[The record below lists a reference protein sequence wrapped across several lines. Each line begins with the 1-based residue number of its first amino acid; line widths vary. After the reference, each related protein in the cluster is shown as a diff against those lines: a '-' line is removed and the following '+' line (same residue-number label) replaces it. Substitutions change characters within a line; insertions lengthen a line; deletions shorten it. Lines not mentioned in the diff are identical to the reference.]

1 LDVASFFKLAC
12 EIIGGLGIF
21 LLGMKHMS
29 DGMQAVAGNSL
40 RRMIGAVTN
49 HRILATTVGVVV
61 TCIVQSSSVTTVMVI
76 GFVNSGVMQL
86 GQAIGV
92 IMGAN
97 IGTTIT
103 GWILV
108 LKIGKYGLPL
118 LGGSAFVYLF
128 SKGDRWRYWA
138 MALMGVGMVFFGLE
152 VMKDAC
158 KIIKETPAFEVWF
171 QRFDA
176 STYFG
181 VLGCAAAGCVL
192 TVMVQSSSATLGI
205 TISLAVQGVISYETA
220 AALVLG
226 ENIGTT
232 ITALLA
238 SLGATT
244 NARRAAYFHLIFNLV
259 GVFWI
264 TLIFG
269 WYIDLIQSL
278 FAGDVTKVVMVD
290 GNPTFPNTMA
300 AIAATH
306 SVFNITNTLIF
317 LPFVSTFE
325 RMLKKLVPAKG
336 FKEKPHLTDLDI
348 RILET
353 PLLAIEQSR
362 KEIEKMSDGCSKM
375 LGWSA
380 ELLQQD
386 DPDKA
391 LADRLRQREQ
401 VLDSVQDEISEF
413 VIHLL
418 SGNVPHSVATE
429 ARRQMHMADEY
440 ESVSDYILDLDR
452 FDRKL
457 RQEGERFSKEQRADL
472 VKLNSHVAGYISEVN
487 QALTKG
493 NTAVLTKTD
502 PTAKRIKDE
511 IKQLRAKH
519 LDGLSAAGG
528 DEKLSVA
535 PVITVAWLASLNAY
549 SKIRE
554 HMREI
559 AEAISEAK

>member
-1 LDVASFFKLAC
+1 MDISAFFTLVC
-12 EIIGGLGIF
+12 EIVGGLGIF

-29 DGMQAVAGNSL
+29 DGMQAVAGSSL
-40 RRMIGAVTN
+40 RKLIGAVTN
-49 HRILATTVGVVV
+49 NRILATIVGVVV
-61 TCIVQSSSVTTVMVI
+61 TCVVQSSSITTVMVI

-118 LGGSAFVYLF
+118 LGGSAFFYLL
-128 SKGDRWRYWA
+128 SRGDRWRYWA

-158 KIIKETPAFEVWF
+158 SIIKETPAFEQWF

-176 STYFG
+176 STYLG
-181 VLGCAAAGCVL
+181 VLGCAAAGCIL
-192 TVMVQSSSATLGI
+192 TVLVQSSSATLGI

-232 ITALLA
+232 ITAFLA

-244 NARRAAYFHLIFNLV
+244 NARRAAYFHVIFNLV

-278 FAGDVTKVVMVD
+278 VDGNVAEAVMVD
-290 GNPTFPNTMA
+290 GKQTFPYTVA

-306 SVFNITNTLIF
+306 SVFNITNTIIF
-317 LPFVSTFE
+317 LPFVVVFE
-325 RMLKKLVPAKG
+325 RLLTKLVPSKG

-362 KEIEKMSDGCSKM
+362 KEIEKMGDGCSKM
-375 LGWSA
+375 LDWSA

-401 VLDSVQDEISEF
+401 VLDSVQDEIAEF
-413 VIHLL
+413 VTHLL

-440 ESVSDYILDLDR
+440 ESVSDYILDLDK

-457 RQEGERFSKEQRADL
+457 RKEGERFTEAQRADL
-472 VKLNSHVAGYISEVN
+472 AKLNSHVAEYLAEVN
-487 QALTKG
+487 TALATG
-493 NTAVLTKTD
+493 NKAVTTKTD
-502 PTAKRIKDE
+502 PTAKRIRDE
-511 IKQLRAKH
+511 IKQLRQKH
-519 LDGLSAAGG
+519 LAEMSTGTI
-528 DEKLSVA
+528 A
-535 PVITVAWLASLNAY
+535 PVVMVAWLASLNAY
-549 SKIRE
+549 SKVRE
-554 HMREI
+554 HTREI